1 MAPPLNFA
9 TRPAELSCRM
19 RPARTYLGGLASNG
33 SLLHFDTSK
42 HKQTK
47 EKEFFAPA
55 RLGWNAPLHL
65 ANPLYQRGS
74 GLGCSGEPFFIIAFF
89 YFPSLG
95 CIKILECRHQATHT
109 PCRELLPNDERER
122 LASFSGAAAAQD
134 PGPDRAK
141 RADH

>member
-1 MAPPLNFA
+1 MKSRRLIPNGSSPQLCHA
-9 TRPAELSCRM
+9 TGRTELSDA
-19 RPARTYLGGLASNG
+19 PGKSLLGGLASNG

-47 EKEFFAPA
+47 EKDFFAPA

-89 YFPSLG
+89 YFP
-95 CIKILECRHQATHT
+95 
-109 PCRELLPNDERER
+109 
-122 LASFSGAAAAQD
+122 
-134 PGPDRAK
+134 
-141 RADH
+141 